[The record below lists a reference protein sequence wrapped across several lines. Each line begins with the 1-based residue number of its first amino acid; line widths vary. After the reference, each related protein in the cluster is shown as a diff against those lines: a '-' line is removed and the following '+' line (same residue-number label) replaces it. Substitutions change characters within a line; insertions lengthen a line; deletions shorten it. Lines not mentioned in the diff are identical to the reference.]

1 MVNVRG
7 VQLQS
12 SCSVKKQTRVITVM
26 HVVVYCDLP
35 FTVAAETVSD
45 DDDSCQL
52 LYVPVGPQQVVVHGS
67 STVGHVEQGGHL
79 GWASAE
85 LSRPTPW
92 TEGAMW
98 SMHHVTYL
106 VSRYRCAVVALE

>member
-1 MVNVRG
+1 MTAVV
-7 VQLQS
+7 
-12 SCSVKKQTRVITVM
+12 
-26 HVVVYCDLP
+26 HVVVYYDLP
-35 FTVAAETVSD
+35 FTVAAETVTN

-52 LYVPVGPQQVVVHGS
+52 LCAPVGPQQVVVHGP

-92 TEGAMW
+92 AEGAMW
-98 SMHHVTYL
+98 SMHYVTYL
-106 VSRYRCAVVALE
+106 VSWYKSTVVVLE